1 MYKVFLLLIME
12 EKIIKNNNL
21 KIFFI
26 YIINM
31 NKKEINDNSVKYIFD
46 QTKFLHKGNINTN
59 KININLVDIES
70 DLTNRSRFL
79 SKCPKLYKPVES
91 KPAKDA
97 KK

>member
-1 MYKVFLLLIME
+1 
-12 EKIIKNNNL
+12 
-21 KIFFI
+21 
-26 YIINM
+26 M